1 MHTAIT
7 TSNTETNRLNVYD
20 SIRGFSMFLVV
31 LGHVLLFM
39 DLGIDRT
46 PLSTFIITFRMPLF
60 FFISGFFAFK
70 PLARWTDKALS
81 SILSR
86 KVKAQIICTLVFY
99 TIFAL
104 YSGNDPFG
112 WLHYGFRGYWFTIVL
127 FQIFVMYV
135 ISVLIA
141 RLFRSEKIVW
151 IIICSAAAAL
161 AVQSIFHPAEYSG
174 HPRVLSWLNL
184 SRYTQ
189 FFVFGLIARQFS
201 GTFNAVIA
209 NNYARAIIITLF
221 ISLLLSMH
229 TLNAGR
235 PSFLKF
241 IITEIPV
248 RYCGLLCVLILFTS
262 KTDYFDTTAYPAR
275 ILRFI
280 GRRTLDI
287 YMLHYFFLPH
297 LQWLGKYISE
307 PSMTAVQILI
317 SATIAIVIVAI
328 CLAFSNLIRSS
339 DFLSQWLF
347 GSKPHKKS

>member
-1 MHTAIT
+1 MQLTGTI
-7 TSNTETNRLNVYD
+7 SNSETKRLNVYD

-31 LGHVLLFM
+31 LGHVLLYM
-39 DLGIDRT
+39 DLGVDRT

-70 PLARWTDKALS
+70 PLASWTDKALA

-104 YSGNDPFG
+104 YSRTDPFQ

-135 ISVLIA
+135 ITVLIA

-151 IIICSAAAAL
+151 IIMCSAAVAL
-161 AVQSIFHPAEYSG
+161 AVQSIYHPGEYTG
-174 HPRVLSWLNL
+174 LPRILSWLNL

-189 FFVFGLIARQFS
+189 FFVFGLIARRFAK
-201 GTFNAVIA
+201 TFNAAIA
-209 NNYARAIIITLF
+209 NNHARAILITLF
-221 ISLLLSMH
+221 ACLLLAMH

-262 KTDYFDTTAYPAR
+262 KADYFDTRAYPAR

-297 LQWLGKYISE
+297 MQWLGKYICD
-307 PSMTAVQILI
+307 PSMTAVQLLL
-317 SATIAIVIVAI
+317 SATIAIVIIAI
-328 CLAFSNLIRSS
+328 CLVFSNLIRSS
-339 DFLSQWLF
+339 DLLSQWLF
-347 GSKPHKKS
+347 GSKPHPKI